1 LRPAYDG
8 KQLQITP
15 SLAKFFAP
23 NDFFWKKS
31 VLGCA
36 LSHLSLW
43 VELASEKSCENYL
56 ILEDDVKF
64 HNPLWLDN
72 WKEAASC
79 IPEDYDILYL
89 GGVLPP
95 NKDVFLKTLDPVN
108 PHWARIAPNCVFGQ
122 PTPTPQFHFC
132 NYAYII
138 SQKGAQKLLEDI
150 GKRGGYTTSA
160 DHMLCGRYD
169 ILNYYVATPLL
180 AGCYQ
185 DSDPKYQTSQFND
198 FSRIDTIDSDLWNND
213 DRFSELEVRSA
224 LQTEGTSVNILQV
237 LQEARIPPAVVVQQ
251 STSPVGTRRVYTA
264 GTHRINHEHQME
276 LRWLCDFLGPVLD
289 TIETLS
295 ADHEPLST
303 NPIFIVARP
312 HMEVY
317 QHIFNR
323 YEAASIPFYVI
334 HLSDEYTNDPIEWYS
349 YEACKGV
356 LRNYVRQDC
365 IGMKHVYTI
374 PLGPNRR
381 TTHTK
386 EADQRSL
393 VWSFFGTKWHNREK
407 QLQSLL
413 ELTPNSNTFYDA
425 WLDPKQ
431 IDATTYSDTMLSSKF
446 IPCPRGQHVET
457 FRFWEALEHG
467 AIPIYV
473 REPGDTLYFTFISSK
488 LPILSIPSW
497 EQARG
502 FIQNLLQNTP
512 TFLQYRKTLLEKWL
526 LWKQELVV
534 ECKRIL
540 AL

>member
-1 LRPAYDG
+1 
-8 KQLQITP
+8 
-15 SLAKFFAP
+15 
-23 NDFFWKKS
+23 
-31 VLGCA
+31 
-36 LSHLSLW
+36 
-43 VELASEKSCENYL
+43 
-56 ILEDDVKF
+56 
-64 HNPLWLDN
+64 
-72 WKEAASC
+72 
-79 IPEDYDILYL
+79 
-89 GGVLPP
+89 
-95 NKDVFLKTLDPVN
+95 
-108 PHWARIAPNCVFGQ
+108 
-122 PTPTPQFHFC
+122 
-132 NYAYII
+132 
-138 SQKGAQKLLEDI
+138 
-150 GKRGGYTTSA
+150 
-160 DHMLCGRYD
+160 
-169 ILNYYVATPLL
+169 
-180 AGCYQ
+180 
-185 DSDPKYQTSQFND
+185 
-198 FSRIDTIDSDLWNND
+198 
-213 DRFSELEVRSA
+213 
-224 LQTEGTSVNILQV
+224 
-237 LQEARIPPAVVVQQ
+237 
-251 STSPVGTRRVYTA
+251 
-264 GTHRINHEHQME
+264 ME
-276 LRWLCDFLGPVLD
+276 LRWLCDFVGPVLD

-303 NPIFIVARP
+303 NPIFIVAKP
-312 HMEVY
+312 HMELY

-323 YEAASIPFYVI
+323 YEAASVPFYAI

-381 TTHTK
+381 TTHVK
-386 EADQRSL
+386 EPDQRSL

-407 QLQSLL
+407 HLQPLL

-473 REPGDTLYFTFISSK
+473 REPGDILHFTFLSSK

-526 LWKQELVV
+526 LWKQELVID
-534 ECKRIL
+534 CKRIL